1 MPKRKSSHKFYT
13 ILKIIITILVFWLS
27 DFIMH
32 FIGVGERNYYYLSKF
47 GNAILFSVIFFFIF
61 NYKEHWKKLVYSIV
75 FGTWI
80 SFYYLVSSYS
90 GLVQFLGI
98 SARYAPPPFV
108 VGELMLPAFLWWI
121 FHIVGFYVGLELAGL
136 IKQEEK

>member
-1 MPKRKSSHKFYT
+1 M
-13 ILKIIITILVFWLS
+13 FWLS

-32 FIGVGERNYYYLSKF
+32 FIGVGESNYYYLSKF
-47 GNAILFSVIFFFIF
+47 GNAILFAVIFFFIF

-98 SARYAPPPFV
+98 SARYAPPPWV